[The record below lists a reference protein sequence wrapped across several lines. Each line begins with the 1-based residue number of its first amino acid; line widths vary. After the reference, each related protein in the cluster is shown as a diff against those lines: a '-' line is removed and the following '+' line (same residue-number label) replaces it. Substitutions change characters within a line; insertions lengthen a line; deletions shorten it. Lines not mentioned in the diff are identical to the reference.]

1 MFIIKKSTA
10 SEFLD
15 VDLEDFVV
23 TSLLSKYDI
32 KTNTTFL
39 DNVNDDYNALINYI
53 NELYIDNEKIPNDI
67 AHEITSNINFKKYLL
82 SYIQNK
88 MKNILDDSTTIV
100 FKEIIIIINLL
111 SMGKK
116 FEIFES
122 YNFYNMEILGNL
134 FREYEKVLKDLKD
147 KEDEENFDLTFE
159 LYTILIEVINELC
172 TINSIDILR
181 KKTINPLVNV
191 ISETINIVKFNLNL
205 DEDKINTLNN
215 ILGKLLFYYSHIPY
229 IDTSNKNCEYLIEE
243 FTFNFE
249 KIYEGYDLSKNTN
262 FANDANCDEYYYI
275 FLNSSTTLL
284 LNLLYKLELTYEEN
298 SYNSVEKFKEIIN
311 LYKQIIIHKNVPVF
325 NSLNSFKEELLSNYS
340 YIYFKD
346 YETKNYEDIINEF
359 IENCDFNSSNM
370 HIIYSLILYSSNIDD
385 DKMFKILEILL
396 DFEKFKN
403 DYHEF
408 YKLNICDVII
418 NKFINQKSDKL
429 DSEIIKKIIDYIEEN
444 KIASHLM
451 SIYSKLYL
459 SLSLYFSYYYDYD
472 SIKNSSLYYFYYISI
487 NGKDLLEN
495 EYAKLNKDILYNH
508 GKSNIQRMNL
518 EGVFISDSKY
528 VEIGQ
533 KLMNEYFKQEEINLK
548 YQINQDLS
556 NIVTKIFNDE
566 GLNNQLLNTYIE
578 QFISKDI
585 FYGLTFVAVEGLC
598 EKDCIL
604 IDLGYERLEI
614 PLIEGYKLKIAYSK
628 VYKHIFENIYQ
639 KNKDY
644 IKQNIINL
652 IISYIKSIPIYQDT
666 VTTLYNKNK
675 LQAELLQKDE
685 NEEFIL
691 VEIYINDFIELNS
704 KFHYKKV
711 NQFFKDY
718 VLKINE
724 FIPLYRFY
732 GPRIA
737 FILNKNE
744 DYKQYIEKI
753 KELNFITKDGE
764 IKPNLTISVSWGY
777 KDNIIEKSLHSLDLA
792 MSNEDRYNE
801 FK

>member
-53 NELYIDNEKIPNDI
+53 SELYIDNEKIPDDI

-134 FREYEKVLKDLKD
+134 FREYEKVLKDLRD

-262 FANDANCDEYYYI
+262 FANDTNCDEYYYI

-284 LNLLYKLELTYEEN
+284 LNLLYKL
-298 SYNSVEKFKEIIN
+298 
-311 LYKQIIIHKNVPVF
+311 
-325 NSLNSFKEELLSNYS
+325 
-340 YIYFKD
+340 
-346 YETKNYEDIINEF
+346 
-359 IENCDFNSSNM
+359 
-370 HIIYSLILYSSNIDD
+370 
-385 DKMFKILEILL
+385 
-396 DFEKFKN
+396 
-403 DYHEF
+403 
-408 YKLNICDVII
+408 
-418 NKFINQKSDKL
+418 
-429 DSEIIKKIIDYIEEN
+429 
-444 KIASHLM
+444 
-451 SIYSKLYL
+451 
-459 SLSLYFSYYYDYD
+459 
-472 SIKNSSLYYFYYISI
+472 
-487 NGKDLLEN
+487 
-495 EYAKLNKDILYNH
+495 
-508 GKSNIQRMNL
+508 
-518 EGVFISDSKY
+518 
-528 VEIGQ
+528 
-533 KLMNEYFKQEEINLK
+533 
-548 YQINQDLS
+548 
-556 NIVTKIFNDE
+556 
-566 GLNNQLLNTYIE
+566 
-578 QFISKDI
+578 
-585 FYGLTFVAVEGLC
+585 
-598 EKDCIL
+598 
-604 IDLGYERLEI
+604 
-614 PLIEGYKLKIAYSK
+614 
-628 VYKHIFENIYQ
+628 
-639 KNKDY
+639 
-644 IKQNIINL
+644 
-652 IISYIKSIPIYQDT
+652 
-666 VTTLYNKNK
+666 
-675 LQAELLQKDE
+675 
-685 NEEFIL
+685 
-691 VEIYINDFIELNS
+691 
-704 KFHYKKV
+704 
-711 NQFFKDY
+711 
-718 VLKINE
+718 
-724 FIPLYRFY
+724 
-732 GPRIA
+732 
-737 FILNKNE
+737 
-744 DYKQYIEKI
+744 
-753 KELNFITKDGE
+753 
-764 IKPNLTISVSWGY
+764 
-777 KDNIIEKSLHSLDLA
+777 
-792 MSNEDRYNE
+792 
-801 FK
+801 